1 MAHSVFMGAII
12 EVVSG
17 KAQGGNGEEHWLDW
31 KIGQEEIAK
40 EVNSE
45 TRIKNA

>member
-1 MAHSVFMGAII
+1 MSTII
-12 EVVSG
+12 KVVGG
-17 KAQGGNGEEHWLDW
+17 KAQGGNREEYRFEREV
-31 KIGQEEIAK
+31 GQEETAK